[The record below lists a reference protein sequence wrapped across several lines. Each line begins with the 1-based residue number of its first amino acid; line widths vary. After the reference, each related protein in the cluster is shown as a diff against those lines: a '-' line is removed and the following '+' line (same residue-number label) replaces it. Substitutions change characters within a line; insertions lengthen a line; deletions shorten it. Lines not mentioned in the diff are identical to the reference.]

1 MSEQVCDDSNVSS
14 VYADSFSVRN
24 ELVVVQSVEGF
35 GVVYR
40 AGVQILINF
49 DVFLGQDV
57 KTENT
62 LSGAGSRAKAKL
74 SRSYFF
80 INFVANFIE

>member
-1 MSEQVCDDSNVSS
+1 MH
-14 VYADSFSVRN
+14 
-24 ELVVVQSVEGF
+24 SVEGIGEVF
-35 GVVYR
+35 K

-62 LSGAGSRAKAKL
+62 LSGAGSRTKAKL
-74 SRSYFF
+74 AKVDRISF
-80 INFVANFIE
+80 N

>member
-1 MSEQVCDDSNVSS
+1 MVH
-14 VYADSFSVRN
+14 
-24 ELVVVQSVEGF
+24 SVEGF
-35 GVVYR
+35 GVVYK
-40 AGVQILINF
+40 AGIQILINF

-57 KTENT
+57 KTENI

-80 INFVANFIE
+80 INFVANSVLNDFQKDFERMRHHADCSVV